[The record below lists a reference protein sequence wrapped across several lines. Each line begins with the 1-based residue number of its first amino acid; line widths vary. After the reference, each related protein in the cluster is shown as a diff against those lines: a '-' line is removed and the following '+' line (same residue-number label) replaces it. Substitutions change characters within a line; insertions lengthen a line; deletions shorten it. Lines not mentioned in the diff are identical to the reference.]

1 MPLQFCNRQRETI
14 LFCSEKT
21 VLENFEKIFLYFLT
35 LSISIGHVGLSIS
48 LCMELNF
55 VLDLFKPYKYLAIQE
70 QKGHEWNDPIKNCPY
85 PVYDDDIRR
94 IKSKLGTG
102 HIWPMVLC
110 FVGKVV
116 VPGSTK
122 MY

>member
-1 MPLQFCNRQRETI
+1 
-14 LFCSEKT
+14 
-21 VLENFEKIFLYFLT
+21 
-35 LSISIGHVGLSIS
+35 
-48 LCMELNF
+48 MELNF
-55 VLDLFKPYKYLAIQE
+55 VLDLLEPYKYLAIQE

-85 PVYDDDIRR
+85 PVDDDYIRW

-102 HIWPMVLC
+102 YIWTMVLG